1 MNLYNSVLTNLE
13 KFISALERK
22 IAFLKKRSSNFSAY
36 RLVIFIIGVIVNI
49 SAYLISKEL
58 GWVMTV
64 VFAGIFS
71 ITVHCHNKLIMH
83 IRRYEVFLKIKLEH
97 LSRMIIEWENIPE
110 PILNQSPD
118 EISIGKDL
126 DLFGKRSLHH
136 LTDVSVSIEGSL
148 LLRKWIT
155 NFSPDL
161 KEIQQRQNVIKELS
175 GQTRFRDK
183 FLLKSRM
190 ISRKFLQCRSILD
203 WLKDTSEEVIPKW
216 LFPVSAILITTY
228 ISLFVLSILE
238 IVPSVWFVV
247 FLVYF
252 VLYSQ
257 FSKKLGKIID
267 ESIELEG
274 QFKKFSSLIFLIN
287 KFTFKNSPNLSEFIN
302 TSFGNATHSE
312 EKLESL
318 RKITSALLLRDNPI
332 FRLIL
337 NIVFPYDVYYST
349 KLIKL
354 KSELVTD
361 IPFWL
366 EKLNELECYIS
377 LSNFS
382 CLNPD
387 YVFPEIET
395 KGANTFDTKE
405 IGHPLIK
412 REHKICNDFSLSK
425 ENEIL
430 IITGS
435 NMSGKSTFLKTMGI
449 NLCLTN
455 AGAPVNAH
463 QLKTSLYELFSCI
476 KVNDSVSDGISY
488 FYAEVKR
495 LKELLDEYKNE
506 KHLPMFFL
514 IDEIFKGT
522 NNRERLIGSMAFIK
536 KLSELNGTGAVTTHD
551 LELVN
556 LADKIPTITNYHF
569 REEIV
574 NSEMSFDYKIHDG
587 PCPTTNALKIME
599 LSGLPVD

>member
-22 IAFLKKRSSNFSAY
+22 ITFLKKRSNKFSSY
-36 RLVIFIIGVIVNI
+36 RLAIFIAGVII
-49 SAYLISKEL
+49 TITAYLISKEL
-58 GWVMTV
+58 GWVMTG
-64 VFAGIFS
+64 VFAGVFS
-71 ITVHCHNKLIMH
+71 VTVHCHNKLIMH
-83 IRRYEVFLKIKLEH
+83 IRRYEVFLKIKQEH
-97 LSRMIIEWENIPE
+97 LSRMKIDWENIPE
-110 PILNQSPD
+110 PIINQSPD

-136 LTDVSVSIEGSL
+136 LIDVTVSVEGSL

-155 NFSPDL
+155 NFSPDMNDIL
-161 KEIQQRQNVIKELS
+161 SKQNIIKELS
-175 GQTRFRDK
+175 AEKRFRDK
-183 FLLKSRM
+183 FILKSRL
-190 ISRKFLQCRSILD
+190 ISRKHLQCGSILN
-203 WLKDTSEEVIPKW
+203 WLKNTSDDFIPNW
-216 LFPVSAILITTY
+216 LFPVSAILILTF
-228 ISLFVLSILE
+228 ISMFILSALE
-238 IVPSVWFVV
+238 IMPSYWFAV
-247 FLVYF
+247 FLIYF
-252 VLYSQ
+252 IMYSQ
-257 FSKKLGKIID
+257 NSKRLGKIID
-267 ESIELEG
+267 ESIELQG
-274 QFKKFSSLIFLIN
+274 QFKKFSALIILIN
-287 KFTFKNSPNLSEFIN
+287 KFKFKNSPNLTEMMNS
-302 TSFGNATHSE
+302 SFGSATHSK

-318 RKITSALLLRDNPI
+318 QKITSALLLRENPI

-337 NIVFPYDVYYST
+337 NVFFPYDVHYSL
-349 KLIKL
+349 KLVKL
-354 KSELVTD
+354 KSELLTD

-382 CLNPD
+382 HLNPD
-387 YVFPEIET
+387 YIYPEIET
-395 KGANTFDTKE
+395 ENSITFETKK

-435 NMSGKSTFLKTMGI
+435 NMSGKSTFLKTMGV
-449 NLCLTN
+449 NLCLANT
-455 AGAPVNAH
+455 GAPVNADF
-463 QLKTSLYELFSCI
+463 LRTSLYELFSCI

-506 KHLPMFFL
+506 KHLPIFFL

-522 NNRERLIGSMAFIK
+522 NNRERLIGSRAFIK

-556 LADKIPTITNYHF
+556 LADEIPTITNYHF

-574 NSEMSFDYKIHDG
+574 NNEMSFDYKIHDG

-599 LSGLPVD
+599 LSGLPVE